1 MALAYAMALP
11 QGGRGASPKAIRQIA
26 LLAEELGYSH
36 LWVNDHITSPLG
48 QETHIS
54 PYMFDPFMTI
64 ATAAAMT
71 QEIGI
76 GVQVVA
82 PYYEPLWLA
91 NALASLDTL
100 CSGRTVV
107 SLGVGWSKPEFDALS
122 SEFSTRGTRVEEMI
136 EIIRTVWK
144 EDYVPISTPHYQ
156 LPPVK
161 IAPRPA
167 HPIPLWVA
175 GTSERAYRRAV
186 ELGDGYHGHAV
197 QDITVDNVAERV
209 ERIRRHRP
217 EESFTFSLYTWEWDL
232 TRRAEDEIVT
242 ERDAFE
248 AAGVQH
254 VVIALDTADLET
266 RVNSVR
272 RLAELLGLQPREN
285 RSIAY

>member
-122 SEFSTRGTRVEEMI
+122 SEFSTRGTRGRGDDRDHPDGLEGRLMFRSRL
-136 EIIRTVWK
+136 RTTNCHGQ
-144 EDYVPISTPHYQ
+144 DRAQ
-156 LPPVK
+156 
-161 IAPRPA
+161 
-167 HPIPLWVA
+167 A
-175 GTSERAYRRAV
+175 GASHSLVGRGHERACLPASRGAR
-186 ELGDGYHGHAV
+186 
-197 QDITVDNVAERV
+197 
-209 ERIRRHRP
+209 
-217 EESFTFSLYTWEWDL
+217 
-232 TRRAEDEIVT
+232 
-242 ERDAFE
+242 
-248 AAGVQH
+248 
-254 VVIALDTADLET
+254 
-266 RVNSVR
+266 
-272 RLAELLGLQPREN
+272 
-285 RSIAY
+285 